1 MSSRGHYEEADTW
14 EQPDSDID
22 YGYDGFVY
30 SELLE
35 AALEDEAAD
44 SLNAKLYRDE
54 QIYLNESPRKKQL
67 RRELQREALERLEGL
82 ARTEDDFREILR
94 QWDRLL
100 ENSDRRFRNHVSV
113 RGDVPLEFGMA
124 EYGYKFPFYLNTVY
138 WKSLLAGN
146 YLDVLFDCPLEI
158 DEVTSVESVSVVL
171 RGLKNEY
178 KELLNYLVIRRYS
191 TEQVGEMCNQTD
203 RNIRKK
209 MQRLLG
215 RIQSAILVYI
225 QAKLKREEKICAWE
239 YQFLR
244 GYYNG
249 EVDHII

>member
-1 MSSRGHYEEADTW
+1 MSNRGHFEEADTW

-22 YGYDGFVY
+22 YGYDSFMY

-35 AALEDEAAD
+35 TALEDEAAD
-44 SLNAKLYRDE
+44 SLNALLYRDE
-54 QIYLNESPRKKQL
+54 QIYLNESPRKKRL
-67 RRELQREALERLEGL
+67 KRELQREALERMESL

-94 QWDRLL
+94 QWDRLQ

-138 WKSLLAGN
+138 WELQLAGR
-146 YLDVLFDCPLEI
+146 YLDILFDCPFDI

-191 TEQVGEMCNQTD
+191 TKQVGEMFNQSD

-209 MQRLLG
+209 MQRLLS
-215 RIQSAILVYI
+215 RIQREILLYI
-225 QAKLKREEKICAWE
+225 KEKLKREEKICAWE

-249 EVDHII
+249 DVNRIM

>member
-1 MSSRGHYEEADTW
+1 MSNRGLFEEADTW

-44 SLNAKLYRDE
+44 SLNSQLYRDE
-54 QIYLNESPRKKQL
+54 QNYLNESPRKKQL
-67 RRELQREALERLEGL
+67 KRELQREALERLESL

-94 QWDRLL
+94 QWDRLQ

-124 EYGYKFPFYLNTVY
+124 EYGYKIPFYLNTVY
-138 WKSLLAGN
+138 WESLLAGN
-146 YLDVLFDCPLEI
+146 YLDVLFDCPFEI
-158 DEVTSVESVSVVL
+158 DEVTSVESVSSVL

-191 TEQVGEMCNQTD
+191 TEQVGEMFNQTD

-209 MQRLLG
+209 MRRLLS
-215 RIQSAILVYI
+215 RIQSEVLVYI
-225 QAKLKREEKICAWE
+225 KAKLKREEKICAWE

-249 EVDHII
+249 DVDCII